1 MMGLCLVYGKYSKYQ
16 DLPLDIM
23 MGLRLSF
30 ICIGFVQ
37 GNSTRGPEE
46 FVRNE
51 ALSNF

>member
-1 MMGLCLVYGKYSKYQ
+1 MIGLCLAYGKYSKYQ
-16 DLPLDIM
+16 DLLTDIM

-30 ICIGFVQ
+30 ICIGVGQ

>member
-1 MMGLCLVYGKYSKYQ
+1 MRGLCLAYGKYPNTRICHQ
-16 DLPLDIM
+16 VLM

-30 ICIGFVQ
+30 ICIGVGQ